1 MHSVNNT
8 NFTKNFNEMP
18 IHNPDRE
25 DIQVFISEYFI
36 DQMLQTIIDLKLF
49 KYSIENQTSD
59 NIDAIITE
67 FEDSFGDHKNLTI
80 FI

>member
-49 KYSIENQTSD
+49 KYSIEN
-59 NIDAIITE
+59 
-67 FEDSFGDHKNLTI
+67 
-80 FI
+80 